1 MPQDCYECVL
11 SIEYALVILEINSDE
26 IQVVLEAT
34 RLAIL
39 TEERDESPISFN
51 EWRSEQSLMALFG
64 CTAYYAWRSVSP
76 SIGPSI
82 VSCCPSSSKYV
93 QGAWPKVPV
102 LALRENITPSSGGLM
117 RHARFLIILLCAALQ
132 FGTAGGDADSFVV
145 EETIHG
151 TLHLPV
157 YI

>member
-64 CTAYYAWRSVSP
+64 CTAYYAWRSV
-76 SIGPSI
+76 GPSTG
-82 VSCCPSSSKYV
+82 PSRGV
-93 QGAWPKVPV
+93 FDGASGAASG
-102 LALRENITPSSGGLM
+102 ALFVGAQTPLG
-117 RHARFLIILLCAALQ
+117 HKNVIK
-132 FGTAGGDADSFVV
+132 
-145 EETIHG
+145 
-151 TLHLPV
+151 
-157 YI
+157 